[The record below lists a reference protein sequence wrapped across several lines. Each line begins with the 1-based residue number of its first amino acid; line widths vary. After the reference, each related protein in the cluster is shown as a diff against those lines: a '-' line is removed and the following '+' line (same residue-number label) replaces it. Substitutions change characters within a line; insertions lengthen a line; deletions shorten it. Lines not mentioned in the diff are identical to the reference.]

1 MIPENYKITN
11 HGEKFLLYDSELCG
25 QRILVFGTKEGL
37 QLLNT
42 SPKWYMDGCF
52 KTKKSMFAQI
62 FTIHVMVNDY
72 SIPAIYAFLPDK
84 SASTYVLLFNQVKI
98 LAEIN
103 YPIEILSDF
112 EMGIISA
119 IRSVFPQ
126 SKFIGIY
133 YLFNF

>member
-1 MIPENYKITN
+1 
-11 HGEKFLLYDSELCG
+11 
-25 QRILVFGTKEGL
+25 
-37 QLLNT
+37 
-42 SPKWYMDGCF
+42 
-52 KTKKSMFAQI
+52 MFAQI